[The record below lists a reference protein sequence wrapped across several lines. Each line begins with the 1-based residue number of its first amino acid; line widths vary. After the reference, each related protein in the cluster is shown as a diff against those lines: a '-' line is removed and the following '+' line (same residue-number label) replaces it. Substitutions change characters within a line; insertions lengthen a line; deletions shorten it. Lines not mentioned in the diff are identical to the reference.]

1 VTRLSS
7 GLSWYR
13 YGMPALYVIGA
24 AVLVKTSQEIGPVLP
39 FMLLGIVGYI
49 VWFGWRLS
57 EVWLDGDVLQVKGMG
72 GSFRVPLAD
81 VVLLDTGRWGRGPR
95 VFVLGLN
102 HPDGRINKVRFVPA
116 GSSSSGM
123 TPVGDIEQDLQAR
136 IHAAKAARKA

>member
-1 VTRLSS
+1 MTRLSS

-57 EVWLDGDVLQVKGMG
+57 EVWLDGDVLQVKGI
-72 GSFRVPLAD
+72 
-81 VVLLDTGRWGRGPR
+81 
-95 VFVLGLN
+95 
-102 HPDGRINKVRFVPA
+102 GRIFSGCRSPTWCCSTYGPLGAGAPRRVRA
-116 GSSSSGM
+116 GPES
-123 TPVGDIEQDLQAR
+123 P
-136 IHAAKAARKA
+136 